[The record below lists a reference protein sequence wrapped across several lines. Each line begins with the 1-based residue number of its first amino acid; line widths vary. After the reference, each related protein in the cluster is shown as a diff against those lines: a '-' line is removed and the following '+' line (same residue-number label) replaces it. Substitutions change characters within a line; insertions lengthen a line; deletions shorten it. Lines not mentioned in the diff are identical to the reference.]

1 MQFPIPL
8 PFIGPLLARHSVKKT
23 ARAAR
28 GGDTDAVRELCSL
41 LVVSD
46 DSVIRETAGSTLR
59 ELTSQETVNTFCD
72 MVTGAGDLHPRL
84 VDIAVHRKY
93 APSDLPARALF
104 YAATGQKDCLAAID
118 GGTRHPLLSEGYRQA
133 DLPTRKRIL
142 MAAAEAEGM
151 VTIFAQVLLGDPAT
165 GDPAVWSGTEWETV
179 ITGLIEERDWNA
191 LWTLIFSAPVSLA
204 VRSLHALYAGEW
216 KPPAEDRH
224 LFNDLIAA
232 LPASWDYPFAKDPT
246 DIILACPDSQCLK
259 LVFSQDG
266 SLLAAAHCDGTISVW
281 QRASGRL
288 ISRWS
293 EGSGL
298 TGKQILLLDAGCL
311 VSLSNEGILRCRHIP
326 EGSVRWSYDD
336 PHHRITVMYL
346 STNGEYLLTGDTGGY
361 VSLLDWR
368 TGNETGGFAAY
379 PSTVTALADTPDGD
393 FIASG
398 HQDGTIVYWDR
409 RTGVYQNCSSDKGDP
424 VRILA
429 FSDDGTL
436 LTALFEYAQPVVWS
450 MASGE
455 KVLTCTG
462 FSAPLADHAV
472 SSAVRITLFSDASGM
487 LRLWRWADTTPCA
500 SIPFYSHH
508 PGCCAITPDGTLCI
522 AGFDDGTIRIFTAPE
537 GKLIRDFR
545 GHTRPVSACAI
556 SPDRSLFATASWDG
570 TVTLRDLPS
579 GEIRRTLQRQA
590 GPVTAFGITPDGAL
604 LIAATADGIARLYSR
619 PGGTLLRSID
629 LYTPSA
635 KAIAISPDGKYLA
648 CAGSDATLRLWNIV
662 TGSLVAGRERLGT
675 TLRSLA
681 FSADGALLMSGG
693 WDGMVRYW
701 EVPDLNPAGTG
712 KGHSSIVTCCAI
724 TPDGSQ
730 LITGSND
737 TSIRIWNLKAGRAS
751 AVIRDAKTEVSACAI
766 LPDGSLFA
774 AGSADGTI
782 HLYRLPDGKPEGTIQ
797 VVPGKITSIVHLPDS
812 ELCIA
817 GYENGSL
824 VICSLKER
832 RFIRSLP
839 VHTAAVSGAALVSA
853 GEYIATGGM
862 DGMIRVTRLPW
873 TKNLSR
879 AGLDDLLWVYEETTG
894 SGVARRSQWP
904 FLYRMLTGRF
914 RGEIGI
920 CAPSHEAGP
929 FDIQIEG

>member
-1 MQFPIPL
+1 MQLPILL
-8 PFIGPLLARHSVKKT
+8 PFIGPLLARHRVSKM

-28 GGDTDAVRELCSL
+28 KGDTAAVRELCSL

-46 DSVIRETAGSTLR
+46 DCVIQETAGSALR
-59 ELTSQETVNTFCD
+59 DLTSQETVNTFCG

-84 VDIAVHRKY
+84 VEIALHRKY

-118 GGTRHPLLSEGYRQA
+118 SGSRHPLLSEAYREA

-151 VTIFAQVLLGDPAT
+151 VTIFAQILLGDPAT

-179 ITGLIEERDWNA
+179 ITGLIEERDWDA
-191 LWTLIFSAPVSLA
+191 LWPLIFSAPPPLA
-204 VRSLHALYAGEW
+204 VRSLHALNAGAW

-232 LPASWDYPFAKDPT
+232 LPASWDYLFTKDPT
-246 DIILACPDSQCLK
+246 DLVIACPDSQCLK
-259 LVFSQDG
+259 LVFSRDG

-298 TGKQILLLDAGCL
+298 AGTQIVLPDTGSL
-311 VSLSNEGILRCRHIP
+311 VSLSNEGVLQCRHIP

-336 PHHRITVMYL
+336 PHHRITIMHL
-346 STNGEYLLTGDTGGY
+346 STNGEYLLTGDTGGC
-361 VSLLDWR
+361 VSLLDWS
-368 TGNETGGFAAY
+368 TGSETGGFTVCLS
-379 PSTVTALADTPDGD
+379 PVTALADTPDGG

-398 HQDGTIVYWDR
+398 HKDGRIHYWNR
-409 RTGVYQNCSSDKGDP
+409 RTGVHQSCPSYGGDP
-424 VRILA
+424 VRTLA

-436 LTALFEYAQPVVWS
+436 LTALFEDAQPAVWNLT
-450 MASGE
+450 SGE
-455 KVLTCTG
+455 LVHSCTG
-462 FSAPLADHAV
+462 FSAPLGDHAA
-472 SSAVRITLFSDASGM
+472 STAARISLLSEAGNM
-487 LRLWRWADTTPCA
+487 LRLWRWADIAPCT
-500 SIPFYSHH
+500 SIPFYSRH
-508 PGCCAITPDGTLCI
+508 PCCCTITAEGTLCV
-522 AGFDDGTIRIFTAPE
+522 AGCDDGTIRIFTSPE

-545 GHTRPVSACAI
+545 GHSRPVSACAI
-556 SPDRSLFATASWDG
+556 SPDGSQFATASWDG

-579 GEIRRTLQRQA
+579 GEIRRTLQRQV
-590 GPVTAFGITPDGAL
+590 GPVTAFGISLEGTL

-619 PGGTLLRSID
+619 DGGTLLRSID

-635 KAIAISPDGKYLA
+635 KAIAVSPDGKYLA
-648 CAGSDATLRLWNIV
+648 CAGSDATLRLWNLL
-662 TGSLVAGRERLGT
+662 TGSLVAGQEHLGT
-675 TLRSLA
+675 TLRSLTY
-681 FSADGALLMSGG
+681 SVDGDLLISGG
-693 WDGMVRYW
+693 WDGVVRYW
-701 EVPDLNPAGTG
+701 RVPDLYPVGTG
-712 KGHSSIVTCCAI
+712 KGHSSIVNCCAV

-730 LITGSND
+730 LVTGSND
-737 TSIRIWNLKAGRAS
+737 MSIRIWNRAAGRAS

-774 AGSADGTI
+774 AGSADGMI
-782 HLYRLPDGKPEGTIQ
+782 RLYSLPYGKPEGIIQ
-797 VVPGKITSIVHLPDS
+797 TVPGKITAIVPLPGG

-817 GYENGSL
+817 GYDSGSL
-824 VICSLKER
+824 VICSIKER

-839 VHTAAVSGAALVSA
+839 VHADAISGAALVSG
-853 GEYIATGGM
+853 GEFVATGGM
-862 DGMIRVTRLPW
+862 DGMVRVTRLPW
-873 TKNLSR
+873 TKNLVHAS
-879 AGLDDLLWVYEETTG
+879 LEDLSWVYGETEGNG
-894 SGVARRSQWP
+894 SAMRSPWM
-904 FLYRMLTGRF
+904 FLYRMLAGRF

-920 CAPSHEAGP
+920 CTPSHEAGQ
-929 FDIQIEG
+929 FDIQIAG